1 MTLRLPAS
9 VALASMAIIAF
20 QLSLMQVLSIVQ
32 WHHFASLIIAIALL
46 GCGTAGTVIALMRH
60 LLLKHFEFFLPLFMF
75 LCAATMTI
83 AVWVAQAGP
92 IRFDSFLL
100 FAEPRHVWR
109 LVLTCLIYF
118 IPFFMG
124 SMAIGLSF
132 ARFPEFIGRLYC
144 ANLVG
149 SGMGGILAIGVM
161 RVFTPAAIP
170 AIIAALP
177 LAAGLLMCGSKLL
190 AALACVPAVAIGLI
204 VCHPPGLSMSEFKAL
219 KKTLEIPGSMIIRTQ
234 NSPYGLMQIAYSPS
248 LRYAPGLSLNYTGD
262 IPVFPGVFKDG
273 EWFGPLCKSENGEKK
288 TILDFTTRALPYA
301 FKKRSRVL
309 VLDAETGTD
318 IIQAVSHGARQ
329 IDAAEP
335 NPFAISLLE
344 NQFSGVS
351 GIRLNMINSR
361 TFLMSGLGRYDLI
374 ALPTVDSFGGTSGFY
389 ALAEN
394 YLLTREA
401 AVLMLNRLN
410 HQGVISVSIWPDYP
424 PRNTLKLLATF
435 ADALSQRGD
444 DPRMHIAAVRNWNA
458 LTLVVKNAPI
468 TADESLLIRRFCDR
482 MSFDIT
488 LLPGIRADE
497 AVRFNALYDRRWLA
511 DLYMLLSPDGNML
524 VSTYDFNIQ
533 PATDD
538 RPYFSQFLK
547 MKSLSRLKA
556 VYGERS
562 VPFFE
567 IGYMI
572 LVLGLAQ
579 LSVLALVLILL
590 PLIRIGWRGKRR
602 SAVILYFSGIAVG
615 YMFIEIVFIQKFI
628 LYFGSP
634 IYATAAVICAM
645 LVCSGTGSA
654 FSACIKRRFIY
665 PLFFGTVVLI
675 AAYAFVLGPLLM
687 VTMQASLPVKAVL
700 VTIFI
705 APVAFCLGMPFPLGI
720 SRLPK
725 ESVPWAWGIN
735 GCLSVVSSV
744 SATIAAVE
752 LGFTWVM
759 VIAALAY
766 GIAFTSDN
774 GLYLKRKV

>member
-9 VALASMAIIAF
+9 VALASMAVIAF
-20 QLSLMQVLSIVQ
+20 QLSLMQVLSMVQ

-46 GCGTAGTVIALMRH
+46 GCGTAGTIITLMRY
-60 LLLKHFEFFLPLFMF
+60 LLMKHFEGLLPLFMF
-75 LCAATMTI
+75 LCAATMAI

-100 FAEPRHVWR
+100 FAESHHVWR
-109 LVLTCLIYF
+109 LVWTCLIYF
-118 IPFFMG
+118 TPFFMG

-132 ARFPEFIGRLYC
+132 ARFHESIGRLYC

-149 SGMGGILAIGVM
+149 SGLGGILALGLM
-161 RVFTPAAIP
+161 RFFTPPAIP
-170 AIIAALP
+170 AVIAVLP
-177 LAAGLLMCGSKLL
+177 LAAGLLMCGSRLL
-190 AALACVPAVAIGLI
+190 AASACVPAVVIGLI
-204 VCHPPGLSMSEFKAL
+204 VCHPPGLNLSEFKSL
-219 KKTLEIPGSMIIRTQ
+219 KRTLEIPGSMIIQTQ
-234 NSPYGLMQIAYSPS
+234 NSPYGLMQIVSSPS

-262 IPVFPGVFKDG
+262 IPVFPGVFRDG
-273 EWFGPLCKSENGEKK
+273 EWFGPLLEPESGEKK
-288 TILDFTTRALPYA
+288 NILDFTTRALPYA

-318 IIQAVSHGARQ
+318 IIQAVSHGANL

-351 GIRLNMINSR
+351 GIRFNILNSR
-361 TFLMSGLGRYDLI
+361 TFLMSGTGRYDLI
-374 ALPTVDSFGGTSGFY
+374 ALPTVDSFGGTSGLN

-401 AVLMLNRLN
+401 AALMLNRLD
-410 HQGVISVSIWPDYP
+410 HDGVISVSIWHDYP

-435 ADALSQRGD
+435 ADALWQRGD
-444 DPRMHIAAVRNWNA
+444 DPRMHIAAVRNWNI

-468 TADESLLIRRFCDR
+468 TADESSLIRGFCDR
-482 MSFDIT
+482 MSFDVT
-488 LLPGIRADE
+488 LLPGTRADE
-497 AVRFNALYDRRWLA
+497 RVRFNALYDSQWLT
-511 DLYMLLSPDGNML
+511 DLDMLLSPAGNML
-524 VSTYDFNIQ
+524 ISNYDFNIR

-538 RPYFSQFLK
+538 RPYFSQFLTI
-547 MKSLSRLKA
+547 KSLSRLKA
-556 VYGERS
+556 VYGQRS

-579 LSVLALVLILL
+579 LSVLAILLILL
-590 PLIRIGWRGKRR
+590 PLIRIGWRGKGRP
-602 SAVILYFSGIAVG
+602 AVIIYFGGIAVG

-634 IYATAAVICAM
+634 IYTAAAVICAM
-645 LVCSGTGSA
+645 LVCSGAGSA
-654 FSACIKRRFIY
+654 FSARIPRRFIF
-665 PLFFGTVVLI
+665 PLFFSTVVLI
-675 AAYAFVLGPLLM
+675 ATYAFVLGPLLR
-687 VTMQASLPVKAVL
+687 VTLPVSLPVKAVL
-700 VTIFI
+700 ATVFI
-705 APVAFCLGMPFPLGI
+705 APIAFCLGMAFPLGI
-720 SRLPK
+720 SRLS
-725 ESVPWAWGIN
+725 EEAVPWAWGIN

-759 VIAALAY
+759 AIAALAY

-774 GLYLKRKV
+774 GLYLKEKV